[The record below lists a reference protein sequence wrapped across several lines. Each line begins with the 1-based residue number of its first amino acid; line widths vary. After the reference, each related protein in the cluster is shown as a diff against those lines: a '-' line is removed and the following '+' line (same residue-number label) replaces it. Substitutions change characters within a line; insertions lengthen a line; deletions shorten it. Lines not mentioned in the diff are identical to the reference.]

1 LLPLAE
7 QLMFDW
13 FVQALIG
20 RGSPTI
26 IATISLVLAN
36 GRMYV

>member
-1 LLPLAE
+1 LAK

-13 FVQALIG
+13 FAQALIG

-26 IATISLVLAN
+26 IAMISPVLAN